1 MKNLKY
7 ALTAVICLSFASC
20 GQQKNKES
28 ESLVETEGSTQTE
41 PFNLAKL
48 KAGQN
53 INDILK
59 SAGATAKEAVRTS
72 EVTLIGNEK
81 LAFASK
87 ELLHFNGIDL
97 EGKNNKNTNKV
108 ILHFGKVDQE
118 IGPLANEKEDELG
131 MYQLDIYTEQ
141 EKTALLE
148 NLNKTLQKPSFD
160 TIREG
165 FESEI
170 KDNEIIRT
178 HNKLRQEVA
187 IWRSKDML
195 YYYCET
201 KIDNR
206 PDEYRCNLFVFRNKE
221 WKDLLKGSGY
231 PDLDKISAN

>member
-1 MKNLKY
+1 MKNLNY
-7 ALTAVICLSFASC
+7 ILIPLICLGLASC
-20 GQQKNKES
+20 NKQKNKS
-28 ESLVETEGSTQTE
+28 TRALVETQGSTQTE

-53 INDILK
+53 INEILK
-59 SAGATAKEAVRTS
+59 SAGATAKDAVRTS
-72 EVTLIGNEK
+72 EVTLIGNDR

-108 ILHFGKVDQE
+108 LLHYGKVDQE
-118 IGPLANEKEDELG
+118 IGPLGNEKEDELG
-131 MYQLDIYTEQ
+131 MYQIDIYTEQ
-141 EKTALLE
+141 EKMALFE

-160 TIREG
+160 TVRES

-170 KDNEIIRT
+170 KDNEVIQT

-187 IWRSKDML
+187 IWKNKDLL

-201 KIDNR
+201 KVDNR
-206 PDEYRCNLFVFRNKE
+206 PDEYRCNLFVFKNKE
-221 WKDLLKGSGY
+221 WKDFLKGSGY
-231 PDLDKISAN
+231 PDMDKLY

>member
-7 ALTAVICLSFASC
+7 VLIPVICLGLISC
-20 GQQKNKES
+20 NQQKNKDTE
-28 ESLVETEGSTQTE
+28 LVLETKGSTQTE
-41 PFNLAKL
+41 PFNLAQIKT
-48 KAGQN
+48 GQN
-53 INDILK
+53 INEILK

-81 LAFASK
+81 LAFSSK

-141 EKTALLE
+141 EKTALLD

-160 TIREG
+160 TIHEG
-165 FESEI
+165 FESEV
-170 KDNEIIRT
+170 KDNEIIQT
-178 HNKLRQEVA
+178 QNKLRQEVA
-187 IWRSKDML
+187 IWRNKDML

-206 PDEYRCNLFVFRNKE
+206 PDEYRCNLFVFKNKE

-231 PDLDKISAN
+231 PDLDKISL

>member
-1 MKNLKY
+1 MKNLNY
-7 ALTAVICLSFASC
+7 ILIPLICLGLASC
-20 GQQKNKES
+20 SKQKNKS
-28 ESLVETEGSTQTE
+28 TRALVETQGSTQTE

-53 INDILK
+53 INEILK
-59 SAGATAKEAVRTS
+59 SAGATAKDAVRTS
-72 EVTLIGNEK
+72 EVTLIGNDR

-108 ILHFGKVDQE
+108 LLHYGKVDQE
-118 IGPLANEKEDELG
+118 IGPLGNEKEDELG
-131 MYQLDIYTEQ
+131 MYQIDIYTEQ
-141 EKTALLE
+141 EKMALFE

-160 TIREG
+160 TVRES

-170 KDNEIIRT
+170 KDNEVIQT

-187 IWRSKDML
+187 IWKNKDLL

-201 KIDNR
+201 KVDNR
-206 PDEYRCNLFVFRNKE
+206 PDEYRCNLFVFKNKE
-221 WKDLLKGSGY
+221 WKDFLKGSGY
-231 PDLDKISAN
+231 PDMDKLY

>member
-1 MKNLKY
+1 MKNLNY
-7 ALTAVICLSFASC
+7 ILIPLICLGIASC
-20 GQQKNKES
+20 DKQKNKS
-28 ESLVETEGSTQTE
+28 TRALVETQGSTQTE

-53 INDILK
+53 INEILK
-59 SAGATAKEAVRTS
+59 SAGATAKDAVRTS
-72 EVTLIGNEK
+72 EVTLIGNDR

-108 ILHFGKVDQE
+108 LLHYGKVDQE
-118 IGPLANEKEDELG
+118 IGPLGNEKEDELG
-131 MYQLDIYTEQ
+131 MYQIDIYTEQ
-141 EKTALLE
+141 EKMALFE

-160 TIREG
+160 TVRES

-170 KDNEIIRT
+170 KDNEIIQT

-187 IWRSKDML
+187 IWKNKDLL

-201 KIDNR
+201 KVDNR
-206 PDEYRCNLFVFRNKE
+206 PDEYRCNLFVFKNKE
-221 WKDLLKGSGY
+221 WKDFLKGSGY
-231 PDLDKISAN
+231 PDMDKLY

>member
-1 MKNLKY
+1 MKNLNY
-7 ALTAVICLSFASC
+7 ILIPLICLGLASC
-20 GQQKNKES
+20 DKQKNKS
-28 ESLVETEGSTQTE
+28 TRALVETQGSTQTE

-53 INDILK
+53 INEILK
-59 SAGATAKEAVRTS
+59 SAGATAKDAVRTS
-72 EVTLIGNEK
+72 EVTLIGNDR

-108 ILHFGKVDQE
+108 LLHYGKVDQE
-118 IGPLANEKEDELG
+118 IGPLGNEKEDELG
-131 MYQLDIYTEQ
+131 MYQIDIYTEQ
-141 EKTALLE
+141 EKMALFE

-160 TIREG
+160 TIRES

-170 KDNEIIRT
+170 KDNEVIQT

-187 IWRSKDML
+187 IWKNKDLL

-201 KIDNR
+201 KVDNR
-206 PDEYRCNLFVFRNKE
+206 PDEYRCNLFVFKNKE
-221 WKDLLKGSGY
+221 WKDFLKGSGY
-231 PDLDKISAN
+231 PDMDKIY

>member
-1 MKNLKY
+1 MKKLKY
-7 ALTAVICLSFASC
+7 VLIPVICLGFISC
-20 GQQKNKES
+20 SQQKNKD
-28 ESLVETEGSTQTE
+28 TELMLEMKGSTQTE

-48 KAGQN
+48 KTGQN
-53 INDILK
+53 INEILK

-81 LAFASK
+81 LAFSSK

-141 EKTALLE
+141 EKTALLD

-160 TIREG
+160 TVHEG
-165 FESEI
+165 FESEV
-170 KDNEIIRT
+170 KDNEIIQT
-178 HNKLRQEVA
+178 QNKLRQEVA
-187 IWRSKDML
+187 IWRNKDML

-206 PDEYRCNLFVFRNKE
+206 PDEYRCNLFVFKNKE

-231 PDLDKISAN
+231 PDLDKISL

>member
-7 ALTAVICLSFASC
+7 VLIPVICLGLISC
-20 GQQKNKES
+20 SQQKNKDTE
-28 ESLVETEGSTQTE
+28 LVLETKGSTQTE
-41 PFNLAKL
+41 PFNLAQIKT
-48 KAGQN
+48 GQN
-53 INDILK
+53 INEILK

-81 LAFASK
+81 LAFSSK

-141 EKTALLE
+141 EKTALLD

-160 TIREG
+160 TIHEG
-165 FESEI
+165 FESEV
-170 KDNEIIRT
+170 KDNEIIQT
-178 HNKLRQEVA
+178 QNKLRQEVA
-187 IWRSKDML
+187 IWRNKDML

-206 PDEYRCNLFVFRNKE
+206 PDEYRCNLFVFKNKE

-231 PDLDKISAN
+231 PDLDKISL